1 MASGGQGEEA
11 KAQPRTLPLRRLLF
25 VAFAGMAVLLLLVA
39 GASWGR
45 YFFLRSRNEA
55 MAHLKETAF
64 LTSLRLGAYLERHR
78 QLVVMLAREM
88 EEEGTTDPVRV
99 RPMLLRVRETNP
111 GLLTML
117 VTGAD
122 GAIWMTVPETDVRRA
137 QGGTLTRG
145 VADRSYFKVPAHTR
159 QPHVSN
165 AFLGRGFGIDPIVA
179 VSAPL
184 RDKNGDFNGV
194 VEASLDLS
202 RLAEFE
208 SGRDLIETG
217 DIVIVDAAGVVVYG
231 TDRRRYPPL
240 RAFTDVRF
248 ERPAGSE
255 ARALAGR
262 AALPERDKLAAKDVL
277 YGWAPLR
284 VSGMEGE
291 WIVAVLQDQSE
302 ISAVVWRQ
310 LGYLAL
316 GLIGAIM
323 MSAVAADYLA
333 HRVTRPVVRLAGFA
347 RLLARRPGAE
357 DVPVQVPTH
366 IREISEMQADFA
378 AMNEQMRGTMAGLRA
393 TVAEKEA
400 LAAELIES
408 RAALE
413 VSHQKLESRVAE
425 RTREQEQAVAQ
436 LVAEVARR
444 TRSEGEL
451 ERRNRTMI
459 SIALGRPLRETL
471 ESIVAGVESEDAE
484 MFASIMLMASDGRT
498 LQSGAALR
506 LPRVFWEALD
516 GHEIGPLA
524 GACGT
529 AAHRRERVIVA
540 DIATDPKWARHGRL
554 MEMIDFKACWAT
566 PVFGEG
572 RELLGVFVVYY
583 RRTGSP
589 TEDHLRIVDA
599 ATHTAAVAI
608 ARERAARERE
618 RLEEQLR
625 AVKKIEALGT
635 LAGGVAHGFNN
646 LLVPILSYAEL
657 LLREQKLTD
666 SARQQLAEIIRAGR
680 QARNLV
686 QQMLAFSRQ
695 DNPLREPI
703 RLGAILTEAVA
714 LLRSSAPATV
724 ELTMMLSENDPV
736 VSADAAQIHQLLLNL
751 GHNALQAVAGNGRVS
766 VTTYEV
772 EEEGMARLLPT
783 EKRVGRHVC
792 VQVTD
797 SGSGMVPEVMDR
809 IFEPFF
815 TTKSTGVGSGLGLAV
830 VHGIVRAHGGA
841 ITVEST
847 PGHGA
852 TFRVFLPVVVREA
865 VASTAKAVRL
875 TAGLQLANTHVLL
888 VDDEEI
894 VAQVAS
900 MVLRS
905 FGCSVDV
912 VASGEAAL
920 ELLQAN
926 AGTYSLLITD
936 VAMPGMSGVDLA
948 LALRQMRSKLPVLFI
963 TGHGGFASERLA
975 LLTGRF
981 KVLAKPFEMAEF
993 SSAVSELVFSEAK

>member
-1 MASGGQGEEA
+1 MALGAQGEEE
-11 KAQPRTLPLRRLLF
+11 KARPRTVPLRRLLF

-55 MAHLKETAF
+55 MAHLKETAY

-88 EEEGTTDPVRV
+88 EEEGTTDPMRV

-122 GAIWMTVPETDVRRA
+122 GAIWLTVPETDVRRA

-145 VADRSYFKVPAHTR
+145 VGDRSYFKEPARTGK
-159 QPHVSN
+159 PHVSN

-184 RDKNGDFNGV
+184 RGKDGAFDGV

-231 TDRRRYPPL
+231 TDRKRYPPL
-240 RAFTDVRF
+240 RAFTDLRF
-248 ERPAGSE
+248 EGPVGPE
-255 ARALAGR
+255 VRALAGR
-262 AALPERDKLAAKDVL
+262 GTLPAREKVAGKDVVF
-277 YGWAPLR
+277 GWAPLR
-284 VSGMEGE
+284 VAGMEGE

-310 LGYLAL
+310 LGYLAV
-316 GLIGAIM
+316 GVVGAIM
-323 MSAVAADYLA
+323 MSAVVADYLA
-333 HRVTRPVVRLAGFA
+333 RRVTRPVVRLAGLL
-347 RLLARRPGAE
+347 RRLARQPGAE
-357 DVPVQVPTH
+357 EVPAQIPTH
-366 IREISEMQADFA
+366 IREIGEMQADFA
-378 AMNEQMRGTMAGLRA
+378 AMNEQMRAAMAGLRA
-393 TVAEKEA
+393 TVGEKEA
-400 LAAELIES
+400 LATELLES

-413 VSHQKLESRVAE
+413 VSHQKLESRVAA
-425 RTREQEQAVAQ
+425 RTRELEQAVAQ

-451 ERRNRTMI
+451 ETRNRTMI
-459 SIALGRPLRETL
+459 SIALGRPLCETL
-471 ESIVAGVESEDAE
+471 EAIIAGVESEDAE
-484 MFASIMLMASDGRT
+484 MFASIMLIAGDGHT
-498 LQSGAALR
+498 LQTGAMLR
-506 LPRVFWEALD
+506 LPREYWEALN
-516 GHEIGPLA
+516 GMEIGPLA

-540 DIATDPKWARHGRL
+540 EIATDPKWARHGRL

-608 ARERAARERE
+608 ARERAARERQ

-657 LLREQKLTD
+657 LLREQKLGEA
-666 SARQQLAEIIRAGR
+666 ARQQLTEIIRASR

-686 QQMLAFSRQ
+686 QQMLAFSRHE
-695 DNPLREPI
+695 NPLREPI
-703 RLGAILTEAVA
+703 QLGAILTEAVA
-714 LLRSSAPATV
+714 QLRSSAPAQVEITV
-724 ELTMMLSENDPV
+724 MLSENDPV
-736 VSADAAQIHQLLLNL
+736 VLADAVQIHQLLLNL
-751 GHNALQAVAGNGRVS
+751 GHNALQAVAGDGRVS
-766 VTTYEV
+766 VTTFEV
-772 EEEGMARLLPT
+772 EDEGLARLLPA

-797 SGSGMVPEVMDR
+797 SGSGMTPEIIDR

-815 TTKSTGVGSGLGLAV
+815 TTKSAGFGSGLGLAV

-841 ITVEST
+841 ITVESS
-847 PGHGA
+847 PGRGA
-852 TFRVFLPVVVREA
+852 TFRVFLPAVTGEAVVPAAKVVRLA
-865 VASTAKAVRL
+865 
-875 TAGLQLANTHVLL
+875 AGLKLSNTHVLL

-912 VASGEAAL
+912 AASGEAAL

-926 AGTYSLLITD
+926 AGAYALLITD

-948 LALRQMRSKLPVLFI
+948 LTVRQMRSELPVLFI
-963 TGHGGFASERLA
+963 TGHGGFASARTA

-981 KVLAKPFEMAEF
+981 KVLTKPFEMEEF
-993 SSAVSELVFSEAK
+993 SAAVNELVFGGAK